1 VKITVKS
8 GSSKKIFRFFF
19 YAPPKEKP
27 SGVFLREIMI
37 LKNTCLIQIYGI
49 GQINT
54 IKCKVKNVH
63 NEYHKPLKKEI
74 EEAYRQ

>member
-27 SGVFLREIMI
+27 SGVFFER
-37 LKNTCLIQIYGI
+37 NYDF
-49 GQINT
+49 
-54 IKCKVKNVH
+54 
-63 NEYHKPLKKEI
+63 KKYLFDSNIWNRSDKYYKMQSEK
-74 EEAYRQ
+74 RPQ